1 MNTTGRIISID
12 IMRGLTLILILF
24 VNDLNMTGLPAWLGH
39 MPSEFDGLGLA
50 GWILPGFLFI
60 VGMAIPFSIEKRIS
74 EGQDSY
80 AIARHISIRTVSL
93 LIIGVLMLN
102 IGRVDRDLTGMSANS
117 WAILMY
123 IGVFL
128 TWNDYR
134 DNGKN
139 FFTIT
144 GFRLTGMALL
154 TFLVFK
160 FQSGQPENS
169 GSLITGS
176 WGIIGI
182 IGWGYMVAA
191 FIYLAVKD
199 NIINTTVAFL
209 FFLLLNILNKL
220 DLLTY
225 LDPAKPL
232 IGVITEGSVPMIVL
246 AGMLVSILMKKYS
259 SDKRKFI
266 SIVLI
271 GGIVCILTGFVLRN
285 WFIISEQQTTP
296 SWGMICTGISI
307 FLFGLLYIVTEV
319 YRKTACAVLL
329 KPAGENSLTTYLAP
343 NILYHLIWI
352 SEIPVLF
359 YKNSSEPLLS
369 AGGSLIWAFLMV
381 GLATLLV
388 KMGIR
393 IKL

>member
-1 MNTTGRIISID
+1 MNLNRTGRIISID
-12 IMRGLTLILILF
+12 IMRGLTLILMLF
-24 VNDLNMTGLPAWLGH
+24 VNDLNMSGIPAWLGH

-50 GWILPGFLFI
+50 DWIFPGFLFM
-60 VGMAIPFSIEKRIS
+60 VGMAIPFSIDKRIS
-74 EGQDSY
+74 GGQDNY
-80 AIARHISIRTVSL
+80 AVSRHIFIRTVSL
-93 LIIGVLMLN
+93 LIIGILMLN
-102 IGRVDRDLTGMSANS
+102 IERVDRNLTGISANL

-134 DNGKN
+134 ENGKN

-144 GFRLTGMALL
+144 SLRLAGIALL

-176 WGIIGI
+176 WGVVGQ
-182 IGWGYMVAA
+182 IGWGYLAAA

-199 NIINTTVAFL
+199 NIMNTTVAFL
-209 FFLLLNILNKL
+209 FFLLLNILTKL

-232 IGVITEGSVPMIVL
+232 IGVITDGSVPMIVIS
-246 AGMLVSILMKKYS
+246 GMLVAILLKRFS
-259 SDKRKFI
+259 GDHRKFI
-266 SIVLI
+266 LFILI
-271 GGIVCILTGFVLRN
+271 GGIISILAGFVLRN
-285 WFIISEQQTTP
+285 WFIISEQQATP
-296 SWGMICTGISI
+296 SWGMICIGIL
-307 FLFGLLYIVTEV
+307 LFGFLYTVTEV
-319 YRKTACAVLL
+319 YRKIAWTAVLR
-329 KPAGENSLTTYLAP
+329 PAGENSLTTYLAP
-343 NILYHLIWI
+343 NILYHLILI

-359 YKNSSEPLLS
+359 YKNSSQPLLS
-369 AGGSLIWAFLMV
+369 AGGSVIWAFLMV
-381 GLATLLV
+381 GLTALLV
-388 KMGIR
+388 KLGIR